1 MNPQDTPTPSSDN
14 GFGSAPFGADQPAS
28 QAPVQSSPEADAAAL
43 QAIEALESEDLP
55 ASTAGASISSPLGS
69 EPAVAGVS
77 DAPIDAIKSSLEPVA
92 SPLPINPA
100 PLTGDQTTAIADT
113 TALEAS
119 AAGAVVAAGAKAS
132 QAFSNTQAPAVQPAS
147 PVVDKKKSSNKLL
160 AVLILVLII
169 IVAATAGYF
178 VWQAL

>member
-55 ASTAGASISSPLGS
+55 ASISSPLGS

-100 PLTGDQTTAIADT
+100 PLTGDQTTATADT

-147 PVVDKKKSSNKLL
+147 PVVDKKKSSNKFL